1 MAYGSTGKVKA
12 RNITSQAVGPTFDH
26 NDPAKFSNKGK
37 EHGKTETDGTIV
49 SQKEGPTFTCNDPAI
64 SFPEASEYGTGKSL
78 GTHAEP
84 KFNPMVSKVN
94 LVEQRTASAASGETT
109 PSYPLKKSYE
119 K

>member
-12 RNITSQAVGPTFDH
+12 RNITSQVTGPTFDH

-49 SQKEGPTFTCNDPAI
+49 SQAEGPTFTCNDPAI
-64 SFPEASEYGTGKSL
+64 SFPEASEFGEGKSK
-78 GTHAEP
+78 GQKTEG
-84 KFNPMVSKVN
+84 KFNPFVSKVN
-94 LVEQRTASAASGETT
+94 LVSQRTASAASGEST

>member
-64 SFPEASEYGTGKSL
+64 SFPEASEYSKGKSL
-78 GTHAEP
+78 GQHAEKDFDP
-84 KFNPMVSKVN
+84 HGRKP
-94 LVEQRTASAASGETT
+94 SGSDEPVVTT
-109 PSYPLKKSYE
+109 PPYPLKKSYE